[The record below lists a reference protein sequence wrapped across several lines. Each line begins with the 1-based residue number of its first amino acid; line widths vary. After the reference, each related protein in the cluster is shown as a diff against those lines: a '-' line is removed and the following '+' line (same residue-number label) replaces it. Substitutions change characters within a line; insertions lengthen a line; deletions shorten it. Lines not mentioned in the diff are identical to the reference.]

1 MIGVLGSGYNKTYPH
16 AYMAEVINLIVNEQ
30 KDCQILFNY
39 IPKQESDAKAIY
51 DLCNKDS
58 KNHNETAQERH
69 AVNVE
74 GCIVKTYR
82 WVRQK
87 SGEFTLWSSFQ
98 FDMTGAELPFNRGAQ
113 FVAMPGPTGSQDT
126 AIVYFQMRA
135 PFEARFEKSNLC
147 GKEAGSIP
155 SPRNDGTTH
164 SYETSVSF
172 FYMHFGHDV
181 IAKADRFTRAFE
193 DYRAEHCL
201 LLG

>member
-1 MIGVLGSGYNKTYPH
+1 MKRILCGAVALVCWMTPATSDTLK
-16 AYMAEVINLIVNEQ
+16 
-30 KDCQILFNY
+30 QIL
-39 IPKQESDAKAIY
+39 IETG
-51 DLCNKDS
+51 
-58 KNHNETAQERH
+58 HNETAQERH
-69 AVNVE
+69 AVDVE
-74 GCIVKTYR
+74 GCIMTTYR

-98 FDMTGAELPFNRGAQ
+98 FDMTGAELPYNRGAQ
-113 FVAMPGPTGSQDT
+113 FVAMPGPTGAQDT

-135 PFEARFEKSNLC
+135 LFEARFEKSNLR

-164 SYETSVSF
+164 AYETSVSF
-172 FYMHFGHDV
+172 FCMHFGQDV

-201 LLG
+201 SLG

>member
-1 MIGVLGSGYNKTYPH
+1 
-16 AYMAEVINLIVNEQ
+16 
-30 KDCQILFNY
+30 
-39 IPKQESDAKAIY
+39 
-51 DLCNKDS
+51 
-58 KNHNETAQERH
+58 
-69 AVNVE
+69 
-74 GCIVKTYR
+74 
-82 WVRQK
+82 
-87 SGEFTLWSSFQ
+87 
-98 FDMTGAELPFNRGAQ
+98 MTGAKMPFKRGAQ

-135 PFEARFEKSNLC
+135 PFEARFERSNLR

-172 FYMHFGHDV
+172 FYMHFGQDV

>member
-1 MIGVLGSGYNKTYPH
+1 MKRILCRAVALVFWMTPATADTLK
-16 AYMAEVINLIVNEQ
+16 
-30 KDCQILFNY
+30 QIL
-39 IPKQESDAKAIY
+39 IETV
-51 DLCNKDS
+51 
-58 KNHNETAQERH
+58 HNETAQERH

-74 GCIVKTYR
+74 GCIMTTYR

-87 SGEFTLWSSFQ
+87 SGEFILWSSFQ
-98 FDMTGAELPFNRGAQ
+98 FDMTGAELPYNRGAQ
-113 FVAMPGPTGSQDT
+113 FVAMPGPTGAQDT

-135 PFEARFEKSNLC
+135 LFEARFEKSNLR

-172 FYMHFGHDV
+172 FYMHYGQDV

>member
-1 MIGVLGSGYNKTYPH
+1 MKRILCGAVALVFWMTPATADTLK
-16 AYMAEVINLIVNEQ
+16 
-30 KDCQILFNY
+30 QIL
-39 IPKQESDAKAIY
+39 IETG
-51 DLCNKDS
+51 
-58 KNHNETAQERH
+58 HNETAKERH

-74 GCIVKTYR
+74 GCIVTTYR

-98 FDMTGAELPFNRGAQ
+98 FDMTGAELPYNCCAQ
-113 FVAMPGPTGSQDT
+113 FVAMPGPTGAQDT

-135 PFEARFEKSNLC
+135 PFEARFEKSNLRR
-147 GKEAGSIP
+147 KEAGSIP

-172 FYMHFGHDV
+172 FYMRFGQGV

>member
-1 MIGVLGSGYNKTYPH
+1 MKRILCGAVAVVRWMTPATSDTLK
-16 AYMAEVINLIVNEQ
+16 
-30 KDCQILFNY
+30 QIL
-39 IPKQESDAKAIY
+39 IEAG
-51 DLCNKDS
+51 
-58 KNHNETAQERH
+58 HNETAQERH
-69 AVNVE
+69 AVDVD
-74 GCIVKTYR
+74 GCTITTYR
-82 WVRQK
+82 WVQQK

-135 PFEARFEKSNLC
+135 RFEKSNLR

-172 FYMHFGHDV
+172 FYMHFGQDV